1 MGPPPQPN
9 PQEEKELRMA
19 AVVRVVHPCEL
30 DNCSCQRTALP
41 FVWLPGEEKPRCFE
55 CAKPVQEFSRLESL
69 DRAAAR
75 WGLFYLGLLDIM

>member
-1 MGPPPQPN
+1 
-9 PQEEKELRMA
+9 MA
-19 AVVRVVHPCEL
+19 DVVRGVHPCEL

-55 CAKPVQEFSRLESL
+55 CLKPVQEFSRLESL

-75 WGLFYLGLLDIM
+75 WGLFYLAILI

>member
-1 MGPPPQPN
+1 MPGVWTAS
-9 PQEEKELRMA
+9 A
-19 AVVRVVHPCEL
+19 AESTGGEGAQKGGGLGVSGGH
-30 DNCSCQRTALP
+30 A
-41 FVWLPGEEKPRCFE
+41 GEEKPRCFE